1 MSNQVLVTYATKYG
15 ATEEIAEKIGE
26 VLREAGLAADVV
38 PVKQVKDLA
47 PYSAVV
53 LGSAVYIGR
62 WRKEAVKFMENNEQA
77 LAARDVWIFSSGPTE
92 EGDPVELVDGWT
104 LPEKLQPVA
113 ERIQPHEIAVFHGE
127 LDPEKMNFIE
137 RTMIKNMKVPTGD
150 FRDWEMITEWATA
163 VADTLKETAA

>member
-1 MSNQVLVTYATKYG
+1 MSNKVLVTYATKYG
-15 ATEEIAEKIGE
+15 ATEEIAETIGE
-26 VLREAGLAADVV
+26 VLQEAELAVDVV

-62 WRKEAVKFMENNEQA
+62 WRKEAVKFMEDNEQA

-92 EGDPVELVDGWT
+92 EGDPVELVKGWT

>member
-1 MSNQVLVTYATKYG
+1 MSNKVLVTYATKYG
-15 ATEEIAEKIGE
+15 ATAEIAEKIGE
-26 VLREAGLAADVV
+26 VLRKAGLAADVV

-47 PYSAVV
+47 PYPAVV

-92 EGDPVELVDGWT
+92 EGDPVELVEGWT